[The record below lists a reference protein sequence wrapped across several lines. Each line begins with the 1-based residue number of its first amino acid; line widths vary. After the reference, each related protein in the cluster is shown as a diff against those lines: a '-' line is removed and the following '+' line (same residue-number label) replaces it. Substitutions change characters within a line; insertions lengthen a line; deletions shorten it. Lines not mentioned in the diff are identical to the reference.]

1 MNNQVI
7 IAAQKGDSAAFEYI
21 YNQTYREGYA
31 IAYSMLHDKSDAEDV
46 LQEAYI
52 TLMQKISSL
61 TDYEKFDSWFKRI
74 VNNRCIDFMRKKK
87 PVYFS
92 SLFDDEEDEQAFENS
107 DLFLDQSQNTES
119 IVMDKADK
127 DIISRI
133 INSLP
138 EDQRICILS
147 FYYQDLSIKEIA
159 ENLNVSEATVKSRLK
174 YGKEKINKAI
184 LEEEKKSGIK
194 LHGIFALPLMDL
206 FGNESLN
213 IPAFDTLKSQ
223 MAFKGASKVASRVGK
238 EVAKKTAGT
247 VSKKIVSSI
256 LAITVLGS
264 ATAASFTVPIN
275 NGFTIA
281 ETILGESSYGI
292 SKDETIG
299 LKTLLTVLHVGE
311 FENISSA
318 NVGDAVLL
326 WFHYFGQGTD
336 ESERFN
342 IQYLL
347 SIPSNQSV
355 EGLCC
360 AFNIE
365 DIDSI
370 NVVGK
375 LEMFL
380 SKPIISLAQS
390 LNVELP
396 NDVPN
401 IVIKDVQWNGQFG
414 DVSYEING
422 DLNRVT
428 IARNENSLFGI
439 SLITK
444 Q

>member
-1 MNNQVI
+1 M
-7 IAAQKGDSAAFEYI
+7 
-21 YNQTYREGYA
+21 
-31 IAYSMLHDKSDAEDV
+31 
-46 LQEAYI
+46 
-52 TLMQKISSL
+52 
-61 TDYEKFDSWFKRI
+61 
-74 VNNRCIDFMRKKK
+74 
-87 PVYFS
+87 
-92 SLFDDEEDEQAFENS
+92 
-107 DLFLDQSQNTES
+107 
-119 IVMDKADK
+119 
-127 DIISRI
+127 
-133 INSLP
+133 
-138 EDQRICILS
+138 
-147 FYYQDLSIKEIA
+147 
-159 ENLNVSEATVKSRLK
+159 
-174 YGKEKINKAI
+174 
-184 LEEEKKSGIK
+184 
-194 LHGIFALPLMDL
+194 
-206 FGNESLN
+206 
-213 IPAFDTLKSQ
+213 
-223 MAFKGASKVASRVGK
+223 
-238 EVAKKTAGT
+238 
-247 VSKKIVSSI
+247 
-256 LAITVLGS
+256 
-264 ATAASFTVPIN
+264 
-275 NGFTIA
+275 
-281 ETILGESSYGI
+281 
-292 SKDETIG
+292 
-299 LKTLLTVLHVGE
+299 HVGE

-318 NVGDAVLL
+318 NVGDAVFL

-370 NVVGK
+370 DVIGK

-396 NDVPN
+396 NVVPN